1 MTALQWIVFLLMST
15 PNNPMRVFEVFLISD
30 DNCMDDVPMLI
41 IRGPSGFRLGI
52 YTAINLEC
60 SLSVGV

>member
-15 PNNPMRVFEVFLISD
+15 PNNPMRVFELFLISD

-41 IRGPSGFRLGI
+41 IRGPSGFRVGI
-52 YTAINLEC
+52 YTAMKHAL